1 MRRAHLVWLVGLT
14 SAMLALTPGVASA
27 AAVAHENLTGIE
39 TGIPAA
45 SGECPAGSNVVL
57 SPFAG
62 GAGGSI
68 IGTWS
73 AGACHGNIPET
84 VGQSVPLL
92 RGGSFAVSGLAGF
105 QSVSLHGAFGPG
117 SGSIKLVKT
126 TGVSWAFNTQ
136 VFSITG
142 PLTGG
147 NILAGSMSVTLTHYR
162 FGSQTLE
169 ASISGSATLTY

>member
-1 MRRAHLVWLVGLT
+1 MRTLPSLAVAIAAAG
-14 SAMLALTPGVASA
+14 LALLPGPAHAASS
-27 AAVAHENLTGIE
+27 AHESLAGIE

-45 SGECPAGSNVVL
+45 SSECPSGSKVVL

-68 IGTWS
+68 VGSWS

-92 RGGSFAVSGLAGF
+92 RGGSFDVNGLAGF
-105 QSVSLHGAFGPG
+105 QHVSLHGGFGPG
-117 SGSIKLVKT
+117 TGTIKLVKT
-126 TGVSWAFNTQ
+126 TGASWAFNTQ

-147 NILAGSMSVTLTHYR
+147 NILGGSMSITLTHYR
-162 FGSQTLE
+162 FGTQTIE
-169 ASISGSATLTY
+169 ASITGSVSITY

>member
-1 MRRAHLVWLVGLT
+1 MRTLQSLAVAIVAAG
-14 SAMLALTPGVASA
+14 LALMPGPARAASA
-27 AAVAHENLTGIE
+27 AHENLAGIE
-39 TGIPAA
+39 TGVPAA
-45 SGECPAGSNVVL
+45 SSECPSGSNIVL

-62 GAGGSI
+62 GATGSI
-68 IGTWS
+68 AGSWS
-73 AGACHGNIPET
+73 AGACHGNIPES

-92 RGGSFAVSGLAGF
+92 RGGSFDLNGLAGS

-117 SGSIKLVKT
+117 TGAIKLVKT

-147 NILAGSMSVTLTHYR
+147 NILGGNMSITLTHYR
-162 FGSQTLE
+162 FGTQTIE
-169 ASISGSATLTY
+169 ASITGSVSITY

>member
-1 MRRAHLVWLVGLT
+1 MMAIGLFAVSPT
-14 SAMLALTPGVASA
+14 A
-27 AAVAHENLTGIE
+27 AAATTTAHESLAGVE

-45 SGECPAGSNVVL
+45 SAECPSGPNVVL

-68 IGTWS
+68 TDNWA

-92 RGGSFAVSGLAGF
+92 PGGSFSISGVTGF
-105 QSVSLHGAFGPG
+105 HTISLHGVFGPG
-117 SGSIKLVKT
+117 TGSIKLVRT
-126 TGVSWAFNTQ
+126 TGSWWGGNTQ

-147 NILAGSMSVTLTHYR
+147 NILGGSMSITLTHYR
-162 FGSQTLE
+162 VGSQTIE
-169 ASISGSATLTY
+169 ASITGSVSITY